1 MTWFVKA
8 FLKASLAWLALGV
21 TVGLAMAAHPVWTV
35 YRLAHVHMLLLGFV
49 TMMIYG
55 VAYHVIPR
63 FVGFGLHRPAL
74 AGAHWWLANVGLSL
88 MVCGFVARVHEP
100 NIGTVVLAIGGLL
113 SALGAYVFVYVVWRT
128 IDGPTRL
135 RAASE
140 RAARA
145 VERGTTGGSRTL
157 TVVAMQSGAR
167 RG

>member
-8 FLKASLAWLALGV
+8 FLKASLSWLALGV
-21 TVGLAMAAHPVWTV
+21 TVGVVMAAHPVWTV

-63 FVGFGLHRPAL
+63 FVDFGLHRPAL
-74 AGAHWWLANVGLSL
+74 AGAHWWLANLGLAL
-88 MVCGFVARVHEP
+88 MVGGFVARVLEP

>member
-8 FLKASLAWLALGV
+8 FLKASLSWLALGV
-21 TVGLAMAAHPVWTV
+21 TFGVAMAAHPAWSV
-35 YRLAHVHMLLLGFV
+35 YRLAHMHMLLLGFV

-63 FVGFGLHRPAL
+63 FVGFNLHRPRL
-74 AGAHWWLANVGLSL
+74 AGAHWWIANAGLLL
-88 MVCGFVARVHEP
+88 MASGFVTRVSLP
-100 NIGTVVLAIGGLL
+100 TVGTVVLATGGAL
-113 SALGAYVFVYVVWRT
+113 SAIGAYLFVYLIWRT
-128 IDGPTRL
+128 IDGPDQL

-145 VERGTTGGSRTL
+145 VERSNTGGSRTL

-167 RG
+167 QA